1 MIGMA
6 ERTLAEQ
13 LGAEPPAGV
22 AALDPAHQQDL
33 ADAVRSAR
41 RRQAAALAK
50 AGNDALKF
58 VPALLRPAVRKAVGL

>member
-1 MIGMA
+1 MA
-6 ERTLAEQ
+6 ERTLTEQ
-13 LGAEPPAGV
+13 LGAEPPPGV
-22 AALDPAHQQDL
+22 AALDPAHQRDL
-33 ADAVRSAR
+33 ADALRSAR